1 MGDGELSGGG
11 RSFSLTRNLYA
22 ICIAVLLGPAL
33 IAWALRGAALAM
45 KCAPGPDVCNG
56 LPLGFALR
64 EALSLTWTI
73 NGNILLMLGIAL
85 VATLASFFAR
95 RPLRA
100 ALTLLLLPLAALI
113 APMALVYTAMY
124 DGCTVSE
131 SGIGSCPLWGTEMG
145 MSFHAAASVQWQVYG
160 FVPYTFAL
168 ALMLGIIGLFLM
180 RPRPLGHA
188 TANPHRFPDQR
199 FTRD

>member
-1 MGDGELSGGG
+1 MGEDEMSGGG

-22 ICIAVLLGPAL
+22 ICVAVLLGPAL
-33 IAWALRGAALAM
+33 IAWAARGAAFAM
-45 KCAPGPDVCNG
+45 KCAPGPDPCNG
-56 LPLGFALR
+56 LPLGLVLR
-64 EALSLTWTI
+64 EALTVTWTI
-73 NGNILLMLGIAL
+73 NGNIALMLGIAL
-85 VATLASFFAR
+85 VATLASIFAR

-113 APMALVYTAMY
+113 APMALVYTTMY

-131 SGIGSCPLWGTEMG
+131 SGIGSCPLWGSEMG

-180 RPRPLGHA
+180 RTRPLGHA
-188 TANPHRFPDQR
+188 TANPHRFPDER
-199 FTRD
+199 FRRD

>member
-1 MGDGELSGGG
+1 MGDDELSGGG
-11 RSFSLTRNLYA
+11 RSSAWTRNIYA

-45 KCAPGPDVCNG
+45 KCAPGPDACNG
-56 LPLGFALR
+56 LPLGVALR
-64 EALSLTWTI
+64 DVVSVTWTI
-73 NGNILLMLGIAL
+73 NGNILLMFGITV

-124 DGCTVSE
+124 QGCTVSE

-168 ALMLGIIGLFLM
+168 ALMMGIIGLFLM
-180 RPRPLGHA
+180 RTRPLGHA

-199 FTRD
+199 FSRD